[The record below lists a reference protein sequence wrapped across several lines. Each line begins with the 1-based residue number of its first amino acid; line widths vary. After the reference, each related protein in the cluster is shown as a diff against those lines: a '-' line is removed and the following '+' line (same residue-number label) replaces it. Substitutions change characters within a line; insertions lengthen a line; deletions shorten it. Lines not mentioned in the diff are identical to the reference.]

1 MAKSKT
7 KTNKDLRPV
16 RHHYLT
22 SPSDNVI
29 LVPLMNSTTWL
40 WIGFSV
46 FILLMLSLDL
56 GLLNRKAH
64 TIKYREAATWSAV
77 WVTLAM
83 IFAGLVFWYQGTQ
96 RGLEFLTGYLI
107 ELSLSVDNLFVFL
120 LIFSYFKV
128 PARFQHRVLF
138 WGVMGALVMRLTM
151 IFVGAA
157 LIREF
162 HWIIY
167 IFGAFLVYT
176 GIKMFKQEELDIQ
189 PEDNPVV
196 RFVTRFIPID
206 RHYDEQ
212 KFFRARTVN

>member
-1 MAKSKT
+1 
-7 KTNKDLRPV
+7 
-16 RHHYLT
+16 
-22 SPSDNVI
+22 
-29 LVPLMNSTTWL
+29 MNSTTWL
-40 WIGFSV
+40 WAGFSV
-46 FILLMLSLDL
+46 FILLMLSLAL

-64 TIKYREAATWSAV
+64 AIKYREAAIWSGV

-83 IFAGLVFWYQGTQ
+83 MFAALVFWYQGST

-128 PARFQHRVLF
+128 PSKFQHRVLF

-157 LIREF
+157 LINRF
-162 HWIIY
+162 HWILY

-176 GIKMFKQEELDIQ
+176 GIKMFRQEDTDIQ
-189 PEDNPVV
+189 PEQNILV
-196 RFVTRFIPID
+196 RAVTRFLPIT
-206 RHYDEQ
+206 RHYEEE
-212 KFFRARTVN
+212 KFFTK